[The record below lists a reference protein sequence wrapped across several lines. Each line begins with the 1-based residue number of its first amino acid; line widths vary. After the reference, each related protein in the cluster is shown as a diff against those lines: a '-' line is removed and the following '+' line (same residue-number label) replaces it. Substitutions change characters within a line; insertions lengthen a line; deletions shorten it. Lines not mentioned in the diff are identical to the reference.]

1 MTNLRSGRAR
11 LGLGLQPRSLHMA
24 VRAVPSLLYVTDF
37 SESSMHAL
45 PWAISESLKHGLH
58 FSVLY
63 PFRLDQVRKKDNVVQ
78 SKKELEA
85 EALDTFERLVAGPL
99 RESQVSFDFRSE
111 VGFLRDRI
119 AENIRKHHVVML
131 VMGSSMA
138 DAESFS
144 ELITEVEVPVVIVPM
159 KNAR

>member
-1 MTNLRSGRAR
+1 
-11 LGLGLQPRSLHMA
+11 MA
-24 VRAVPSLLYVTDF
+24 ARAVPSLLYVTDF
-37 SESSMHAL
+37 SESSLHAL

-63 PFRLDQVRKKDNVVQ
+63 PYRLDQLKRKDNVVQ
-78 SKKELEA
+78 SKKELKA
-85 EALDTFERLVAGPL
+85 GAQDAFERLVAGPL
-99 RESQVSFDFRSE
+99 RASEVSFDFRME

-119 AENIRKHHVVML
+119 PENIRQHHVVML

-159 KNAR
+159 KKA